1 LKYPKLNPILAE
13 DTTLLHFDLK
23 KQPTSAILPPTYF
36 AYRTQFALGTPTTH
50 MRLISKAFP
59 WQVEILSL
67 ANVTCE
73 DVWNSLWGAM
83 QQPIEDSEWGFLVK
97 EKKSKETVDAAV
109 KKRLE
114 ADPSSDKR
122 PKRIDYLGNMTLF
135 RGLEKDE
142 EYAKLRHLP
151 YSKSCEETWVVRLF
165 S

>member
-1 LKYPKLNPILAE
+1 
-13 DTTLLHFDLK
+13 
-23 KQPTSAILPPTYF
+23 
-36 AYRTQFALGTPTTH
+36 
-50 MRLISKAFP
+50 
-59 WQVEILSL
+59 LSL

-73 DVWNSLWGAM
+73 DVWNSLWGAL